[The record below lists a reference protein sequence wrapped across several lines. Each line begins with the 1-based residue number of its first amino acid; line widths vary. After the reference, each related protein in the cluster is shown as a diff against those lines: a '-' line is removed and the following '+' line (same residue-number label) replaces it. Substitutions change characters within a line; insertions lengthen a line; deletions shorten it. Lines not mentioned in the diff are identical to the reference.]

1 MKERA
6 TLSIGTPHEAEG
18 HARRAYERRKPGGG
32 KVPRRAKVL
41 RRQKERRELLAQ
53 GGKPREARGANS
65 ERLERHMT

>member
-1 MKERA
+1 MILLRA
-6 TLSIGTPHEAEG
+6 LSIGTPHEAEG

-53 GGKPREARGANS
+53 GGKPEGQTVRGWKGI
-65 ERLERHMT
+65 